1 MQYTLENILVRIVI
15 LLDYLQSNV
24 VTMGEARSV
33 VD

>member
-24 VTMGEARSV
+24 VTMGEAGSV